1 MQQASTARSRSAGR
15 SCSGSRRSASRSPC
29 CGRATTLRRS
39 SAPSRRRRLLM
50 GKTFGLSAVAGALI
64 AWNWMRLEQGPRL
77 SQIVVLGL
85 LAIVPALF
93 RSMPARVAAAVVAF
107 LIAAGSGLPV
117 GAGGHYPRRLLAPFG
132 HRFLRFYCY
141 KIPL

>member
-1 MQQASTARSRSAGR
+1 
-15 SCSGSRRSASRSPC
+15 
-29 CGRATTLRRS
+29 
-39 SAPSRRRRLLM
+39 M

-107 LIAAGSGLPV
+107 LIAAGSAFRLSASV
-117 GAGGHYPRRLLAPFG
+117 HYPRRLLARFG
-132 HRFLRFYCY
+132 NGFLRFSDY
-141 KIPL
+141 KIPVKAAALPNMHGTIVLAALAVTFPASLAIAGRGGRPPGP